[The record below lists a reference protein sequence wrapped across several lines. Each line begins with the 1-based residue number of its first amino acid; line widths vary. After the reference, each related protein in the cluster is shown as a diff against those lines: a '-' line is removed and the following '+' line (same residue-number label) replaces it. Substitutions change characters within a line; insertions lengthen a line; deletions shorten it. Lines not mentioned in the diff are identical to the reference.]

1 MTYSSEYAR
10 ALLNGIASKVPALGR
25 LLIVC
30 SASDTSLY
38 HYQALQELFEPQDG
52 RVMFFTSLASAYE
65 EAQSN
70 NNDVIVLDANSTH
83 TLTSMLTV
91 AKNRVHFIGM
101 DGGGRHF
108 GQRTKVSLGVTTAA
122 TDIGTI
128 KVTGVGC
135 TFRNIKFMNSNTV
148 AEGIYCFVDAGEY
161 TLVENCEIYK
171 ETDLD
176 VTGAAELVANGDSS
190 KFKDCT
196 IGSTANAL
204 SGDII
209 RPCVLVT
216 GEVGGTGKK
225 MRDNMFENCIF
236 WRKCGHVNNRF
247 VYGANATD
255 VERMM
260 YFKDCLFFN
269 SLLAAADPAQAVAF
283 GSTQTEGNV
292 ILMNCGGSN
301 VTKISTTTGVQVVG
315 PAVNSGAGIAVN
327 AA

>member
-1 MTYSSEYAR
+1 MLEEVCRNDESG
-10 ALLNGIASKVPALGR
+10 LLR
-25 LLIVC
+25 FY
-30 SASDTSLY
+30 TSL
-38 HYQALQELFEPQDG
+38 QA
-52 RVMFFTSLASAYE
+52 AYD
-65 EAQSN
+65 ATTSN
-70 NNDVIVLDANSTH
+70 NNDVILLDADSTH

-108 GQRTKVSLGVTTAA
+108 GQRTKVSLGVTSAA

-135 TFRNIKFMNSNTV
+135 SFRNIKFMNSNTV
-148 AEGIYCFVDAGEY
+148 AQGIYCFVDGGEY
-161 TLVENCEIYK
+161 TYLENCEIYK

-176 VTGAAELVANGDSS
+176 VTGAAEFVANGDST
-190 KFKDCT
+190 KMKDCT

-209 RPCVLVT
+209 RPCILVT
-216 GEVGGTGKK
+216 GEIAGAGKK
-225 MRDNMFENCIF
+225 MRDNMFENVIM
-236 WRKCGHVNNRF
+236 WRKCGHANNRF

-269 SLLAAADPAQAVAF
+269 SLLAAADPGQAVAF

-292 ILMNCGGSN
+292 ILMGCGGSN
-301 VTKISTTTGVQVVG
+301 VSKISTTTGVQIVG

-327 AA
+327 CA